1 MESPAIRVLKP
12 GDEAALEAF
21 LLPRVESSMFLI
33 GNMRAVG
40 LTDHGQ
46 TYEGTYAAAF
56 QDGEIVGVVA
66 HYWNRN
72 LVFQAPVHLEA
83 LCTAAVEG
91 SGRAVQGLI
100 GPSDQVGVARKMF
113 DTDDSNLRLDETEKL
128 YSLALEELV
137 VPDSL
142 ASGKVNGRRIE
153 ARDLEL
159 ITRWG
164 VGYAIEALGE
174 EDSPQ
179 LYEACR
185 TSAERSLREKH
196 TWVLETQGR
205 PVACSSFNTV
215 ILEAVQVGGVWTPSE
230 LRRRGYGRA
239 IVAASLRDARDD
251 GVEKAIL
258 FTGEDNIAAQKA
270 YEALGFHRIGDYR
283 ILLLKSPLT
292 RVAWRGRR
300 PNGQKRR
307 HV

>member
-12 GDEAALEAF
+12 GDETALEAF

-56 QDGEIVGVVA
+56 QNREIVGVVA

-72 LVFQAPVHLEA
+72 LVFQAPAHLEA
-83 LCTAAVEG
+83 LCAAAVES

-113 DTDDSNLRLDETEKL
+113 DIDDSNLQLDETEKL
-128 YSLALEELV
+128 CSLLLEELV

-142 ASGKVNGRRIE
+142 ASGRVNGRRIE

-174 EDSPQ
+174 EDNPQ
-179 LYEACR
+179 LAEACR
-185 TSAERSLREKH
+185 TAAERSLREKR
-196 TWVLETQGR
+196 TWVLETQGG
-205 PVACSSFNTV
+205 PVACSSFNTA
-215 ILEAVQVGGVWTPSE
+215 ILEAVQVGGVWTPPE
-230 LRRRGYGRA
+230 LRSRGYGRA
-239 IVAASLRDARDD
+239 VVAASLLDARDE

-270 YEALGFHRIGDYR
+270 YEALGFHSIGDYR

-292 RVAWRGRR
+292 RAAWRGRQ